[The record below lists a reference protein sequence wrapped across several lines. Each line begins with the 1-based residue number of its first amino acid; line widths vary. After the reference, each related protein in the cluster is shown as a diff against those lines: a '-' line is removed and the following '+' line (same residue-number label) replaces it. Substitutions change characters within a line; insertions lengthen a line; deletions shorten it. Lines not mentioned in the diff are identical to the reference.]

1 MQDFRVAIRY
11 AKSLLGLASELG
23 KLEEVK
29 ADMEMIGSTLQENRD
44 LQLLLKSPLVKA
56 DKKFA
61 IFTALFAGNVDD
73 MTISFITILNKKG
86 RENILG
92 AVCIKFMELYKIEK
106 DIVTAYVKSA
116 HPLSDNARAE
126 LNARVKE
133 TFGGDVELV
142 EQVDESLIG
151 GYVLRVGD
159 QQYNQSVSHQ
169 LYKMKRE
176 FDSNPFIKEF

>member
-1 MQDFRVAIRY
+1 MQGFRVAIRY
-11 AKSLLGLASELG
+11 AKSLLGLSSELG
-23 KLEEVK
+23 KLEVVK
-29 ADMEMIGSTLQENRD
+29 ADMEMIGETLQENRD

-61 IFTALFAGNVDD
+61 VFTALFDGKVDELT
-73 MTISFITILNKKG
+73 MSFITILNKKG

-92 AVCIKFMELYKIEK
+92 AVCVKFAELYKVEK
-106 DIVTAYVKSA
+106 DIVTAFVKSA
-116 HPLSDNARAE
+116 QPLTDEARAL

-133 TFGGDVELV
+133 AFGGEVELV
-142 EQVDESLIG
+142 EEVDESLIG